1 MPIAVPLGTAVVFDG
16 RWLRVGGYLAR
27 RLLNYVVL
35 LLIATFLTY
44 LLASLTFD
52 PLSNLLSRNPPPSD
66 AVLAAKRAALHLDDN
81 PVLRYL
87 K

>member
-1 MPIAVPLGTAVVFDG
+1 M
-16 RWLRVGGYLAR
+16 GGYLAR